1 MHSTPLHV
9 SVSAYFLGALGAG
22 EKMQYQSILD
32 EIYAEVRSL
41 RGQGEVADYIPALAN
56 VDPGKFGIALETIE
70 GECIQV
76 GDASERFSIQ
86 SISKVFN
93 LALGVRIVGDQ
104 VWERVGIEPSG
115 NPFNSLVQLEVEKGI
130 PRNPFINAG
139 ALVVTD
145 ILLDHLDKPNEEMLQ
160 FVEKLRCSDVHYN
173 EEVVKSEREH
183 GYTNTALLNFMKAYG
198 NINHDIDQV
207 LDAYYH
213 QCSIE
218 MGCAGLASSF
228 LFLAN
233 GGVVPGSGK
242 RVLTASQA
250 KRINAI
256 MLTCGFYDQAGVFA
270 YLVGLPGKSGV
281 GGGIVAVIPGKLAIS
296 VWSPELN
303 KHGNSILGIKVL
315 ELFTTRTGLS
325 IF

>member
-1 MHSTPLHV
+1 MS
-9 SVSAYFLGALGAG
+9 ALGAG
-22 EKMQYQSILD
+22 AKMQYQSILE
-32 EIYAEVRSL
+32 EIYAEVRPL
-41 RGQGEVADYIPALAN
+41 QGQGEVADYIPALAK
-56 VDPGKFGIALETIE
+56 VDPGKFGIALETVE